1 MPTHRPPN
9 PQRVEETRRLL
20 KEFRA
25 LPLSER
31 KILAEKLMGKK
42 PEPEKK

>member
-31 KILAEKLMGKK
+31 RALAQKVLDKK